1 MRLTPFLGLVA
12 VSAAA
17 SAAARR
23 SHLDDGASTPQSF
36 VNTAVARTVE
46 LGGATSL
53 VTTQYNAKALVEN
66 PGAYV
71 LALGGAGAPAPAWYE
86 VLVGGKAVDG
96 VELGSLSGAPALSV
110 PVGKLAKDA
119 QVVISLTA
127 LVAGASR
134 PLPDEIAQRDPQF
147 VLWETNSTLVDS
159 AYKSDVE
166 RIKIRSPSPQILQH
180 GVVPIKYIRD
190 TDVTK
195 SGSTL
200 TLGPFFDVP
209 PTVGAAAAAEQGP
222 FYVHYE
228 TPSPIVGIRSLKR
241 AAEVSHWGGNLNIQ
255 DEIALFNDGPTLKG
269 QFSRLAHQQ
278 SKFHATKPAQIL
290 TELTLRIPPSAHS
303 VYYYDVIGNVSTSH
317 FRPGQG
323 ASTASLRG
331 RAPRVV
337 DGTLELK
344 PRYPVLGGW
353 NYSFTVGWDSPLSEA
368 LHVDAKN
375 GRHVLAVP
383 FLTALKDVVVDEEEL
398 RIVLPDGATDV
409 EVFTPFP
416 VDAIEHSVHKTY
428 LDTTGRPVVTITK
441 ALVTENHAQN
451 VFVSYNYP
459 LSAQLQ
465 KPLIVTAVVGVL
477 LFVFIVLR
485 RVDYNIASAAERK
498 RK

>member
-1 MRLTPFLGLVA
+1 MRITPLLGL
-12 VSAAA
+12 AAA
-17 SAAARR
+17 LATASARR
-23 SHLDDGASTPQSF
+23 SHLDSDDATPQSF

-53 VTTQYNAKALVEN
+53 VTTQYNAKALVDN

-71 LALGGAGAPAPAWYE
+71 LALGGQGAPPPAWYE

-96 VELGSLSGAPALSV
+96 VEFGSLDGAPALSV

-119 QVVISLTA
+119 AVVISLTA
-127 LVAGASR
+127 LTAHSSR
-134 PLPDEIAQRDPQF
+134 PLPHEIGQRDPQYL
-147 VLWETNSTLVDS
+147 LWETNSTLVDS

-166 RIKIRSPSPQILQH
+166 RIKIRAPTPSILQH
-180 GVVPIKYIRD
+180 GNVPTTYTRD

-200 TLGPFFDVP
+200 TLGPFYGVP
-209 PTVGAAAAAEQGP
+209 PTIGGAGAADQAP

-228 TPSPIVGIRSLKR
+228 TTNPIVGIRSLKR

-255 DEIALFNDGPTLKG
+255 DEIALFNDGPTLRG

-290 TELTLRIPPSAHS
+290 TELTLRLPPTAHS

-323 ASTASLRG
+323 ASTASLTG

-337 DGTLELK
+337 DGTLEIK

-353 NYSFTVGWDSPLSEA
+353 NYSFTVGWDSPLSGA
-368 LHVDAKN
+368 LRVDAKT

-383 FLTALKDVVVDEEEL
+383 FLTGLKDVVVDDEEL

-451 VFVSYNYP
+451 VYVSYNYP

-465 KPLIVTAVVGVL
+465 KPLIVTGVVGVL